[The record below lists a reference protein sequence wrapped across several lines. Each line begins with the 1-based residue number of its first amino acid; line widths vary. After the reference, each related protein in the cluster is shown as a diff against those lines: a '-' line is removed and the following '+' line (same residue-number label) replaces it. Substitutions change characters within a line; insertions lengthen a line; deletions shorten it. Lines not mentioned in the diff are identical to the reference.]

1 MLDVKGDGERAL
13 LVFYGMKHETC
24 WLPSS
29 FVDGRCPHL
38 NDYLAVFLFRW
49 AGDGYRVSPA
59 GNFFEGAVH
68 AVTQFG
74 PDPSDSTIF
83 IRFQCCKYCEPTIFL
98 SVFDF
103 NADQVGTV
111 FEFTYAADHDAWET
125 VIEYRL
131 PGMGHSVDAVTETR
145 VPAPHGQTGPHLMQI
160 FDIEDGVD
168 EWWLFRCRA
177 HRCDYELFETDLP
190 PRYRAIWESAL
201 RL

>member
-1 MLDVKGDGERAL
+1 MHVDFLTCAKTRPAVSWMTPL
-13 LVFYGMKHETC
+13 LP
-24 WLPSS
+24 PSRGAKS
-29 FVDGRCPHL
+29 CCRCGITFQIGSVPHL
-38 NDYLAVFLFRW
+38 AL
-49 AGDGYRVSPA
+49 
-59 GNFFEGAVH
+59 
-68 AVTQFG
+68 
-74 PDPSDSTIF
+74 
-83 IRFQCCKYCEPTIFL
+83 
-98 SVFDF
+98 
-103 NADQVGTV
+103 
-111 FEFTYAADHDAWET
+111 

-177 HRCDYELFETDLP
+177 HRCDYELFETELP